1 LHAFWLESLAGA
13 NGGTV
18 QNQCAVKIRWAAIAL
33 TGIFLSLASQQCY
46 SAPRNARQA
55 KSVRSG
61 GAQIHFEN
69 TSSDDASPIR
79 YVARTRS
86 YDLYISREEAD
97 VVLHGG
103 LEQSGEAERG
113 KMIVVHAYANVLRMR
128 FVDADP
134 PTSVEQPIES
144 GRRSLGSIAY
154 RGIYPG
160 TDAVLQ
166 ASRNQIGFQVELSPG
181 ADTRRIVLEIRGAT
195 SINLDSRGNAV
206 VRVGREAIVLQRPAV
221 KIQSSGRGETSL
233 GGYEI
238 EGANRL
244 RFIVNGNIPQSR
256 ATITD

>member
-1 LHAFWLESLAGA
+1 MAGA

-18 QNQCAVKIRWAAIAL
+18 QNQYTVKIGWAAIAL
-33 TGIFLSLASQQCY
+33 AGILIPLASRQIY

-55 KSVRSG
+55 KPVPNG
-61 GAQIHFEN
+61 DAQIYFEN
-69 TSSDDASPIR
+69 ASSDDASPIR
-79 YVARTRS
+79 YVARARS

-103 LEQSGEAERG
+103 LEQSGDAERG
-113 KMIVVHAYANVLRMR
+113 KMIVVHAYASVLRMR

-144 GRRSLGSIAY
+144 GRRSLNSIAY
-154 RGIYPG
+154 RGVYPG
-160 TDAVLQ
+160 TDAVLRARQ
-166 ASRNQIGFQVELSPG
+166 SQIGFQFELAPG
-181 ADTRRIVLEIRGAT
+181 ADARNIVLEIRGAT

-221 KIQSSGRGETSL
+221 KIQASGRGETSV

-238 EGANRL
+238 EDANRL
-244 RFIVNGNIPQSR
+244 RFIVNGNVPQSR